1 MNNNI
6 KMEQQIKNVE
16 NEFDKL
22 GQNPTEEEKIAL
34 KKAVYELNA
43 IIDNEYFS
51 EKKKYTSKVIN
62 HHIDILKR
70 LGPLIS
76 KNQSSTSDN
85 YYLGKV
91 WSDVK
96 ISVTNKYGFPS
107 SEIFTYTDAKV
118 AEKENCIKYEIVIE
132 FLTRLLDDVAKTENY
147 SDLLI
152 LIYNKQNDFLN
163 LDIKLQK

>member
-1 MNNNI
+1 
-6 KMEQQIKNVE
+6 MEQQIKNVE

-22 GQNPTEEEKIAL
+22 GQNPTEEEITAF
-34 KKAVYELNA
+34 KKAVNELNE
-43 IIDNEYFS
+43 IVKDVYFA
-51 EKKKYTSKVIN
+51 EKKSYTFEVIN
-62 HHIDILKR
+62 YHLNTLKR
-70 LGPLIS
+70 QGSLIVR
-76 KNQSSTSDN
+76 NQSTTSDN

-91 WSDVK
+91 WVD
-96 ISVTNKYGFPS
+96 IRTSVINKYGYGRAEILVYSEPS
-107 SEIFTYTDAKV
+107 V

-163 LDIKLQK
+163 LDIKLEK